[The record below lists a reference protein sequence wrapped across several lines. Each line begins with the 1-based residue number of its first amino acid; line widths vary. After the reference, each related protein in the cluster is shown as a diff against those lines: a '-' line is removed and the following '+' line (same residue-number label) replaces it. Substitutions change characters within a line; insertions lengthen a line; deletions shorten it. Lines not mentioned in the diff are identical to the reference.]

1 VIAVSRA
8 AGEAHISAGMADEQR
23 LTVIANG
30 VDVEE
35 WRADAIGRER
45 LRRGFGLGDKFVWL
59 AAGRLEPVKDYPTL
73 LRAFCKVTGRACL
86 VIAGGGTQRQELEM
100 LVERLGLGRKVRFP
114 GFVPDVKRWMQAADG
129 FVLTSRWEGLPMGIL
144 EAGACELPQV
154 ATRVSG
160 TCEAMKDG
168 VTGWLANSGDDV
180 ELAEAMN
187 LMMATPRE
195 ERRLMG
201 VRARQRVIERFS
213 LEVALD
219 RHEALYRELLAAK
232 SWRVDGPETTTAVEA
247 RLAGGAADGD
257 GASSGA

>member
-1 VIAVSRA
+1 
-8 AGEAHISAGMADEQR
+8 
-23 LTVIANG
+23 
-30 VDVEE
+30 
-35 WRADAIGRER
+35 
-45 LRRGFGLGDKFVWL
+45 
-59 AAGRLEPVKDYPTL
+59 
-73 LRAFCKVTGRACL
+73 
-86 VIAGGGTQRQELEM
+86 M
-100 LVERLGLGRKVRFP
+100 LVERLGLGRRVRFP

-213 LEVALD
+213 LEAALD

-232 SWRVDGPETTTAVEA
+232 SCRVVGPGVATAADQV
-247 RLAGGAADGD
+247 RLADRIADGN
-257 GASSGA
+257 GVSSDA